1 VKLSDDVS
9 GLPGFGMTRPSALQA
24 LGIRTVADL
33 LYHLPRRHEDRSRF
47 RPVDA
52 LEEGETAIVK
62 VTVEAVRQVRLR
74 GRKSYVQASVRDD
87 SGYLDVRWWNMP
99 WLAKSLTADTD
110 LVLYGK
116 VRRGRLTQPEYEV
129 VRGDD
134 TLHVGRIV
142 PIYPL
147 TKGITAPALR
157 RAAFTAL
164 ERALD
169 QVDDPLPKEILERRA
184 LPPLREALR
193 DIHFP
198 PSRAALERAKAR
210 FRYEELFYFELAVGM
225 QRLSARKLPGFLHK
239 WGRQLDERIRARLPF
254 ALTEAQDRVI
264 LEILQDLRAS
274 EPMGRLLQ
282 GDVGSGKTAV
292 ALYAALVVVANRKQV
307 AFLAP
312 TEVLARQHLATVEE
326 YLRDSDVRTA
336 LLVGSTP
343 AAERKELFAQLAAGE
358 LNVVLGTHALLE
370 PTVEFDEL
378 GLVIVDEQH
387 KFGVAQRARLIR
399 KGVRPD
405 VLVMTATPIPRTLAL
420 TAFGDLDVSV
430 IDELPPGRK
439 PATTRVLTT
448 GRSQPAYRTVREEAA
463 AGRQSYV
470 IFPLVEESDAIDA
483 ASAERG
489 FERLIMGPLK
499 DLRVGLV
506 TGRTASADR
515 MARMA
520 SFRRGDLDVLV
531 GTTVLEVGVDVS
543 NATVMVVENAE
554 RFGLSTLHQ
563 LRGRVGRGDAGA
575 FCFLVASKLTAEAR
589 ERLKIMEQTHDG
601 FRIAEEDLRLR
612 GPGEFFGTR
621 QHGLP
626 EFRIADL
633 TRDFDVLRRART
645 DAFDLLARDRQLLDH
660 SALRAEFLR
669 RFAGR
674 IELYEVG

>member
-1 VKLSDDVS
+1 
-9 GLPGFGMTRPSALQA
+9 
-24 LGIRTVADL
+24 
-33 LYHLPRRHEDRSRF
+33 SR
-47 RPVDA
+47 
-52 LEEGETAIVK
+52 E
-62 VTVEAVRQVRLR
+62 
-74 GRKSYVQASVRDD
+74 
-87 SGYLDVRWWNMP
+87 
-99 WLAKSLTADTD
+99 
-110 LVLYGK
+110 
-116 VRRGRLTQPEYEV
+116 
-129 VRGDD
+129 
-134 TLHVGRIV
+134 
-142 PIYPL
+142 
-147 TKGITAPALR
+147 
-157 RAAFTAL
+157 
-164 ERALD
+164 
-169 QVDDPLPKEILERRA
+169 
-184 LPPLREALR
+184 
-193 DIHFP
+193 
-198 PSRAALERAKAR
+198 ALERAKAR
-210 FRYEELFYFELAVGM
+210 FRYDELFYFELAVGV
-225 QRLSARKLPGFLHK
+225 QRLSARKLPGFSHK

-254 ALTEAQDRVI
+254 ALTAAQDKVI
-264 LEILQDLRAS
+264 ADILGDLRAP

-312 TEVLARQHLATVEE
+312 TEVLARQHLATVEA
-326 YLRDSDVRTA
+326 YLHDSDVRVA

-343 AAERKELFAQLAAGE
+343 AAERKALFAQLAAGE
-358 LNVVLGTHALLE
+358 LSVVLGTHALLE

-387 KFGVAQRARLIR
+387 KFGVAQRAQLIR

-430 IDELPPGRK
+430 IDEMPPGRR
-439 PATTRVLTT
+439 PAATRVLTT
-448 GRSQPAYRTVREEAA
+448 GRSQPAYRKVREEAA

-470 IFPLVEESDAIDA
+470 IFPLVEDSEAIDA
-483 ASAERG
+483 ASAEKG
-489 FERLIMGPLK
+489 FERLMQGPLAG
-499 DLRVGLV
+499 LRVALV
-506 TGRTASADR
+506 TGRTPSADR
-515 MARMA
+515 QERMGRY
-520 SFRRGDLDVLV
+520 RRGELDVLV
-531 GTTVLEVGVDVS
+531 GTTVLEVGVDVA

-563 LRGRVGRGDAGA
+563 LRGRVGRGDAKA

-626 EFRIADL
+626 EFRVADL
-633 TRDFDVLRRART
+633 TADLDVLRLARA
-645 DAFDLLARDRQLLDH
+645 DAFDLLSKDRQLTGH